1 MCSRSFLGFSVVLV
15 GACHAAVGDDGAPP
29 GTLSNA
35 GASWQVGAG
44 APSAA
49 GSANGG
55 WSGSAPSGGVG
66 GVNGG
71 SGSGGDCE
79 GDRCAGAAA
88 QGAGGGALA
97 CRGPSCPL
105 PCGVHRFR
113 YDPKGRKL
121 DSVRVSGSFNA
132 WQAEDLTGL
141 DYSSSDGAWSGAFD
155 LGPGTFSYKFVLNGS
170 EWVTD
175 PANPDLDELSQ
186 NSALKI
192 TCPVT
197 CIGSST
203 GFDWHDQVLYS
214 VLIDRF
220 ADSDGKGSSPGEGGT
235 ADDPRF
241 GYGGGDLQGIRQ
253 HLDYIQGLGATALWL
268 SPPVLN
274 GLGGYH
280 GYYPAPPNLQFDA
293 QGNASPS
300 PEVDPHFGS
309 AQDMHAL
316 LDAAHG
322 AQSGGL
328 RVILDYVMKHVHQSS
343 PLTGAHPEFF
353 IGSGQGFRLCDNGT
367 ADPSD
372 DLWDDPVWRTKCAFD
387 SWLYPF
393 DFDASSDALG
403 WSLNDAAWWAKTF
416 DFDGFRLDAITHVST
431 RWPTA
436 LRARINQQFASRTVP
451 LYVVGETF
459 DYGQAA
465 IRRLVDPRRRLDGQ
479 FDFPLRARLTDAL
492 LVEKLPLDQLAS
504 WVSTNDH
511 YYGVESI
518 MSTFLGNHD
527 LPRSIHYANGQIDA
541 ATTGSG
547 PSNNAPGQ
555 FTQPTD
561 AIPYQRMALAF
572 AVLLTSPGI
581 PVLYYGDEIGLAGGG
596 DPENRRMMPWRD
608 GALLPPQKALRES
621 VRQLL
626 SVRAK
631 YRVLSR
637 GTRSTLSADH
647 DTWLY
652 RMSACSAWKN
662 VLVAINRGASARS
675 FDLPAGTERDVL
687 SGETVSSTLTVP
699 AHSFRLLEEA
709 AQ

>member
-1 MCSRSFLGFSVVLV
+1 MRSRSFLGLSFVLTC
-15 GACHAAVGDDGAPP
+15 ACHASPAADGAPP
-29 GTLSNA
+29 DSLPNA
-35 GASWQVGAG
+35 GASWQAGAG
-44 APSAA
+44 APSVAGNPNGGAASLLTGGEAGANA
-49 GSANGG
+49 GS
-55 WSGSAPSGGVG
+55 SG
-66 GVNGG
+66 N
-71 SGSGGDCE
+71 CE
-79 GDRCAGAAA
+79 GDSCAGAAA
-88 QGAGGGALA
+88 QGGGGGDGGAQT
-97 CRGPSCPL
+97 CRGSTCPL
-105 PCGVHRFR
+105 PCGVHRFS

-121 DSVRVSGSFNA
+121 DSVRVAGSFNA

-141 DYSSSDGAWSGAFD
+141 DYSSSDGTWSGAFD
-155 LGPGTFSYKFVLNGS
+155 LGPGAFSYKFVLNGS

-175 PANPDLDELSQ
+175 PANPDLDASSQ

-192 TCPVT
+192 SCPVT
-197 CIGSST
+197 CAGASS

-214 VLIDRF
+214 LLIDRF
-220 ADSDGKGSSPGEGGT
+220 ADSDGKGSNPGDGGN

-241 GYGGGDLQGIRQ
+241 GYGGGDLQGVRQ
-253 HLDYIQGLGATALWL
+253 HLDYIQSLGATALWL
-268 SPPVLN
+268 SPPALN
-274 GLGGYH
+274 GQGGYH
-280 GYYPAPPNLQFDA
+280 GYYPAPPNVQFDA
-293 QGNASPS
+293 QGNASPT

-309 AQDMHAL
+309 AQDLHAL
-316 LDAAHG
+316 LSDAHG
-322 AQSGGL
+322 AQNGGL
-328 RVILDYVMKHVHQSS
+328 RVVLDYVMKHVHQSS

-353 IGSGQGFRLCDNGT
+353 IDNGKGFRLCNNGT

-372 DLWDDPVWRTKCAFD
+372 DLWNDPAWQTRCAFD

-393 DFDASSDALG
+393 DFDASSEALA
-403 WSLNDAAWWAKTF
+403 WSLNDASWWAKTF

-436 LRARINQQFASRTVP
+436 LRARINQQFATRTVP

-459 DYGQAA
+459 DYDQAA

-479 FDFPLRARLTDAL
+479 FDFPLRAQLTDAL

-504 WVSTNDH
+504 WVSANDH
-511 YYGVESI
+511 YYGVEAI

-527 LPRSIHYANGQIDA
+527 LPRAIHYANGQIA
-541 ATTGSG
+541 GATTGSG

-555 FTQPTD
+555 FSQPAD
-561 AIPYQRMALAF
+561 ATPYQRMALAF

-596 DPENRRMMPWRD
+596 DPENRRMMPWQD
-608 GALLPPQKALRES
+608 SALLPPQKALRES

-626 SVRAK
+626 AVRAK

-637 GTRSTLSADH
+637 GTRSTLTADR

-652 RMSACSAWKN
+652 RMSACSAWTS
-662 VLVAINRGASARS
+662 VLVAINRSPNARS
-675 FDLPAGTERDVL
+675 FSLPAGTRRDAL
-687 SGETVSSTLTVP
+687 SGGTVTDTLTVP
-699 AHSFRLLEEA
+699 ARSFRILEEG